1 MNILSMENVTKGFT
15 EKILFEN
22 VSLGINDNDRIG
34 VVGINGT
41 GKSTFLKLAGGNME
55 PDSGK
60 VVRSSGLAVQ
70 CLSQTPEFDDNANII
85 EYILS
90 GEHPLMKLI
99 RSYETAALQLSA
111 SPDDENLQK
120 KLTDLSSKMDES
132 DAWKVETQAK
142 SILNKLGITDL
153 TIKIKELSGGQKKR
167 IALAEALIHPAG
179 LLILDEPTNHIDLE
193 TIKWLE
199 DYLSQIK
206 CALMLVTHDRYFLNR
221 VVNRI
226 IEIDKGK
233 LYSYEGNFE
242 YFLEKKTLREVAQN
256 QIEEKRRR
264 LYISELAWIR
274 HGAKARTTKQKARIG
289 RFEEIKAAKTE
300 TIKAQLE
307 IPVAYRRLGKKV
319 VEIENI
325 SKTFGNK
332 TVIRNFSIII
342 SPGDRIGIVGPNG
355 SGKTVLLNLLAGLIL
370 PDPGIIS
377 VGETVKIA
385 YYRQN
390 NEDMDTSAR
399 MIDFIKKTAEYVES
413 GNGTT
418 ISAGQMLERLLFD
431 ASHQYSLIKN
441 LSGGERR
448 RLMLA
453 RVLMEKPNV
462 LLLDE
467 PTNDLDIQTLEV
479 LEEYLEYFRGVVIV
493 ASHDRYFLDKTTDKL
508 LAIKNGGFIQP
519 YNDVDTYLRS
529 LTDEGEKTKPSA
541 KAIKPAEVSSQKLK
555 FTFAESSEF
564 AKIDGVIEKLESE
577 IARLSGEMNDCWSD
591 YVRLRDLTAQ
601 QKALQEQLAEKMDRW
616 VHLHELSE
624 EMKKK

>member
-22 VSLGINDNDRIG
+22 VSFGINDNDRIG

-41 GKSTFLKLAGGNME
+41 GKSTFLKLVSGNLE

-60 VVRSSGLAVQ
+60 IVRSSGLAVQ
-70 CLSQTPEFDDNANII
+70 CLSQTPEFDENASVI
-85 EYILS
+85 ESILH
-90 GEHPLMKLI
+90 GENPLMKI
-99 RSYETAALQLSA
+99 ISSYETAAHRLSEN
-111 SPDDENLQK
+111 PGDENLQE
-120 KLTDLSSKMDES
+120 KLAEFTLKMDES
-132 DAWKVETQAK
+132 DAWKVEAQAK
-142 SILNKLGITDL
+142 SILNKLGISDVAV
-153 TIKIKELSGGQKKR
+153 KIKELSGGQKKR

-199 DYLSQIK
+199 DYLSQLRG
-206 CALMLVTHDRYFLNR
+206 ALMLVTHDRYFLNR

-226 IEIDKGK
+226 VEIDKGK
-233 LYSYEGNFE
+233 LYCYDGNFE
-242 YFLEKKTLREVAQN
+242 YFLEKKTLREEAQN
-256 QIEEKRRR
+256 LIEEKRKR
-264 LYISELAWIR
+264 LYINELAWIR
-274 HGAKARTTKQKARIG
+274 RGAKARTTKQKARIG
-289 RFEEIKAAKTE
+289 RFEDIKAAGTE
-300 TIKAQLE
+300 TVKTQLE

-319 VEIENI
+319 IEFDNV
-325 SKTFGNK
+325 SKSFNGKN
-332 TVIRNFSIII
+332 VIKNFSLII

-355 SGKTVLLNLLAGLIL
+355 SGKTVLLNLIAGLM
-370 PDPGIIS
+370 PPEPGTVS
-377 VGETVKIA
+377 TGETVRIA

-390 NEDMDTSAR
+390 NEDMDTSVR
-399 MIDFIKKTAEYVES
+399 MIDYIKQTAEIVES

-431 ASHQYSLIKN
+431 ATQQYSLIKN

-453 RVLMEKPNV
+453 KVLMEKPNV

-508 LAIKNGGFIQP
+508 LAIKNGGIIQP
-519 YNDVDTYLRS
+519 FNDVDTYLRS
-529 LTDEGEKTKPSA
+529 LTVQEEKTKPFA
-541 KAIKPAEVSSQKLK
+541 KTVKLTDTDLKKLK
-555 FTFAESSEF
+555 FTFSESREF
-564 AKIDGVIEKLESE
+564 AIIDSEIGKLEAKITGLSE
-577 IARLSGEMNDCWSD
+577 EMNNCWSD
-591 YVRLRDLTAQ
+591 YVRMRELTAK
-601 QKALQEQLAEKMDRW
+601 QKALHDLLAEKMDRW
-616 VHLHELSE
+616 VYLHEISE
-624 EMKKK
+624 QMKNN